1 MRIDRVQTFILKA
14 PLGEGRFYSSQGS
27 FPERV
32 SLLVRITTDSGVSG
46 WGESGVSMPVEHV
59 AAYIHDVA
67 APRLLGRD
75 PLQTEPVW
83 HDLYATSRDFGRKGT
98 PIDAL
103 SGIDVALWDIRG
115 KDAEQPIHALMGGAF
130 RDRVRPYATGLYYG
144 GDDVRNVADQVA
156 RVHDGAQEY
165 TSRGFT
171 AIKGKIGLLPIRDDI
186 KRMAAAREA
195 VGEAIGANM
204 DPSHMMAMGGEPL
217 TAIPRLAGAIHHVHA
232 KDSRID
238 PANAGPNTLIEVKAD
253 NRVTERAWSYV
264 TLGYGHGE
272 AWWREF
278 VFLLRAAGYDDV
290 LSIEH
295 EDHLINRLE
304 GVRKSVDLLEKVIL
318 REPSSYGTPD
328 IV

>member
-1 MRIDRVQTFILKA
+1 MKIGLMTESLGDMPFEAMLATCAEMGIESVEFGTGNWLPPRFIDLDGLIESAPARREFLAKIADHGLDVCALACHGNPLAPGDAGKRHDAVVRKTFELASLLGLDRVVTTSGLPAAPGDSAPNWITHTWPPEGPKIL
-14 PLGEGRFYSSQGS
+14 EYQWN
-27 FPERV
+27 E
-32 SLLVRITTDSGVSG
+32 
-46 WGESGVSMPVEHV
+46 V
-59 AAYIHDVA
+59 AIPYWRDVA
-67 APRLLGRD
+67 AFAANHGI
-75 PLQTEPVW
+75 
-83 HDLYATSRDFGRKGT
+83 RK
-98 PIDAL
+98 I
-103 SGIDVALWDIRG
+103 
-115 KDAEQPIHALMGGAF
+115 AF
-130 RDRVRPYATGLYYG
+130 EILFNTLVY
-144 GDDVRNVADQVA
+144 N
-156 RVHDGAQEY
+156 
-165 TSRGFT
+165 T
-171 AIKGKIGLLPIRDDI
+171 AAVLKL
-186 KRMAAAREA
+186 REA